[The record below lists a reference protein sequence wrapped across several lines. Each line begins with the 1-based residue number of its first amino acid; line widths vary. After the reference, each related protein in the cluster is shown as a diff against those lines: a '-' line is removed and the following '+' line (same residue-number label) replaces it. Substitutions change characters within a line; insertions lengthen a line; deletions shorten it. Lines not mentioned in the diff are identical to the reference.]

1 MPKILTSIP
10 HDLLEQYRAHAIS
23 SAELGKLTG
32 FHPAAIRR
40 AIERPPKV
48 PDAKNKTALIGLHE
62 FRDWLTEASSNL
74 DNFRTEAIA
83 QDAEDLKSRPAL
95 GTGVE

>member
-1 MPKILTSIP
+1 MPKILESIP

-23 SAELGKLTG
+23 SAQLGKLTG

-48 PDAKNKTALIGLHE
+48 PDAKNKTALIAARKAYRATLAHLPPTQIKKLANVSLSTANRIRKMRHE
-62 FRDWLTEASSNL
+62 A
-74 DNFRTEAIA
+74 
-83 QDAEDLKSRPAL
+83 
-95 GTGVE
+95 